1 MQLPSP
7 SRNSLWL
14 WLRTHVWPW
23 SSKKTRSSSS
33 TKSLISEES
42 ETPNDLTSP
51 HNAHRNLCLWLKE
64 YQTQRHLSDLEAL
77 AESLNQL
84 VLDRVP
90 ASREQEMLRE
100 QSIGEIRGLRR
111 LHQMLAGRKEELE
124 EEIRQLEQTKGP
136 SSN

>member
-1 MQLPSP
+1 MHSPSP
-7 SRNSLWL
+7 SKNSLWQ
-14 WLRTHVWPW
+14 WLKTRVSPL
-23 SSKKTRSSSS
+23 SSAKTRSSSS
-33 TKSLISEES
+33 TKSLISGES
-42 ETPNDLTSP
+42 GTPTDSISP
-51 HNAHRNLCLWLKE
+51 HNAHRNLCSWLQE
-64 YQTQRHLSDLEAL
+64 SQTQRLLADLEAL

-111 LHQMLAGRKEELE
+111 LHLLVAVRKEELE
-124 EEIRQLEQTKGP
+124 EEIRRLEQTGEQ

>member
-1 MQLPSP
+1 
-7 SRNSLWL
+7 L
-14 WLRTHVWPW
+14 WLR
-23 SSKKTRSSSS
+23 
-33 TKSLISEES
+33 
-42 ETPNDLTSP
+42 
-51 HNAHRNLCLWLKE
+51 E